1 MSAPRHNATLHD
13 VDMSPKAA
21 PCQLPTQ
28 GPLVTQLAGFL
39 KTSTDGEEFFTV
51 TAGVLVSDALNEAST
66 ILGAVES
73 VAGKLQ
79 DGDLDANDIYL
90 IRLMVGAAQSLI
102 NASTSPVEFGNREG
116 GAK

>member
-1 MSAPRHNATLHD
+1 MTRTKNTITPETLQYPLITQTADFLRTSAQR
-13 VDMSPKAA
+13 
-21 PCQLPTQ
+21 
-28 GPLVTQLAGFL
+28 
-39 KTSTDGEEFFTV
+39 EFFFSV
-51 TAGVLVSDALNEAST
+51 TSGVLVCDALNEAST

>member
-1 MSAPRHNATLHD
+1 MHPKNSTTLLAKQAPLLTTASEFHQADTEGKH
-13 VDMSPKAA
+13 
-21 PCQLPTQ
+21 
-28 GPLVTQLAGFL
+28 
-39 KTSTDGEEFFTV
+39 FFTV
-51 TAGVLVSDALNEAST
+51 TAGLLVSDVLNEAST
-66 ILGAVES
+66 ILSAVES

-102 NASTSPVEFGNREG
+102 NASTSPVEFGNRG